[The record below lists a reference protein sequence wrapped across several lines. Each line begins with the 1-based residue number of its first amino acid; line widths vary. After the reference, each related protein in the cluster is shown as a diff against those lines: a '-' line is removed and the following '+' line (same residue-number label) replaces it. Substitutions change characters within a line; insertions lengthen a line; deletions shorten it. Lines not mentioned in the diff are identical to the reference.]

1 MTTLNIFERAVQ
13 DPCAV
18 ALDMEDLFS
27 EDYSADINGCPMPSE
42 SIIQVP
48 RIQVSPT
55 HNKNGRNSTSKFSP
69 TTTTTSSSS
78 KERKFVAT
86 SPDPSARSH
95 QEPVDVYNHLV
106 SYNMDSGL
114 SSTTKRKR
122 PNDHDPLSPPT
133 NGLAAQTPVRIK
145 RKNSSAFI
153 DQLSRQPSFVNAG
166 IFATVASQG
175 SSHSHCNIN
184 SRSAPNI
191 NFALSSNA
199 TPYRRVSRVNSM
211 SVVPSLVLGR
221 EGRHARSNSACLC
234 GYMDSPAVK
243 SSSSISI
250 PSHVYGLDKYV
261 CCKIDAL
268 TAVSGGE

>member
-1 MTTLNIFERAVQ
+1 MATLNIFERAVQ

-27 EDYSADINGCPMPSE
+27 EDYSADVNGCPMPNE
-42 SIIQVP
+42 SIIHVP
-48 RIQVSPT
+48 RMQVTPT
-55 HNKNGRNSTSKFSP
+55 HGKHEKRSTCKFSL
-69 TTTTTSSSS
+69 SS
-78 KERKFVAT
+78 KENKFVAT
-86 SPDPSARSH
+86 SSSSSSRSP

-122 PNDHDPLSPPT
+122 PNDHDPLSPPANGCAT
-133 NGLAAQTPVRIK
+133 LGDGLAAQTPVRIK

-175 SSHSHCNIN
+175 NAHNHLNTNSHS
-184 SRSAPNI
+184 ATNI

-199 TPYRRVSRVNSM
+199 VPYRRVSRVNSM
-211 SVVPSLVLGR
+211 SVIPSLVLGR
-221 EGRHARSNSACLC
+221 EGKHARSNSACLC